1 MDDVEAEAPESFV
14 HVLRGF
20 FSVGPFDFQNRRQKV
35 GIVLVAAR
43 ERLDPPVGGFKR
55 VGVVDID
62 DKLAAAEARIRAGEV
77 FKEGEFIHRVC
88 GVFEVIS
95 ENRLMSLTEESAAL
109 GSGI

>member
-1 MDDVEAEAPESFV
+1 MDDVDAEAVESFA
-14 HVLRGF
+14 HQLRGF
-20 FSVGPFDFQNRRQKV
+20 FCVGPFDFSDRWQEV
-35 GIVLVAAR
+35 WIVLVAVR
-43 ERLDPPVGGFKR
+43 ERVDPPVGGFKR